1 MIMVISGCICIFHEP
16 IMMSMYFLDYLKMY
30 LYSSQVYHH
39 VYVFFGL
46 SPDDVFVFIG
56 LSLSLTLSLT

>member
-1 MIMVISGCICIFHEP
+1 
-16 IMMSMYFLDYLKMY
+16 MMYMYFLDYLRMY
-30 LYSSQVYHH
+30 LYFSRVYHD

-56 LSLSLTLSLT
+56 LSLSLTLCLT